1 MVVADTDV
9 VSYLFKRH
17 PLAEAY
23 VGLLGGHSVLVSF
36 MTVAEIEYGMESD
49 GWGGHRRASMRR
61 YLDERFSVIYPDLE
75 TVKIWASIVAGCE
88 RKGRSIAHSDAWIA
102 ATALRLSVPLVTHN
116 ARDYSAVDELL
127 LFTQQRE

>member
-1 MVVADTDV
+1 M
-9 VSYLFKRH
+9 
-17 PLAEAY
+17 
-23 VGLLGGHSVLVSF
+23 VSF
-36 MTVAEIEYGMESD
+36 MTAAEIEYGMESD
-49 GWGGHRRASMRR
+49 GWGGHRRAGMRR
-61 YLDERFSVIYPDLE
+61 YLDERFSVVYPDYPDSQ
-75 TVKIWASIVAGCE
+75 TVEIWASIVAGCE